1 MFPKQGKTESSIAR
15 AATRPLSNA
24 WIYWILAT
32 AIGHVAGVSAFG
44 ILVLFVDLGA
54 ASGGSLLDT
63 VVFAVL
69 GLLDGLLVGVAQ
81 GLVLQ
86 YFTGQKLLG
95 EWVLFTALGGIAAWV
110 LGPIMGA
117 LAVPIVDFLVYM
129 VAGGVAGALFGFSQ
143 RPTVQRRLDPGTGWV
158 PANLVAG
165 ALAVTFAVFFSSL
178 WTGTAG
184 AGTIEVQA
192 ILLTV
197 GVGGLIY
204 GAVTARTVALMLD
217 AYRTQSELG
226 DSLPGED
233 LSKIPVR

>member
-1 MFPKQGKTESSIAR
+1 MAR
-15 AATRPLSNA
+15 AAARPISNA

-44 ILVLFVDLGA
+44 IVVLFVDLGT

-69 GLLDGLLVGVAQ
+69 GLMDGLLVGLAQ

-86 YFTGQKLLG
+86 YFTGRKLLG

-117 LAVPIVDFLVYM
+117 LAVPIVDFLVYL
-129 VAGGVAGALFGFSQ
+129 VAGGVVGLLFGFAQ
-143 RPTVQRRLDPGTGWV
+143 RPTVQRHIDPGTNWV
-158 PANLVAG
+158 LPNMIAG
-165 ALAVTFAVFFSSL
+165 GLAVTVAVFFSSL

-184 AGTIEVQA
+184 AATIEVQA

-204 GAVTARTVALMLD
+204 GAVTARTVARMLD
-217 AYRTQSELG
+217 YYRTQASLG
-226 DSLPGED
+226 DSLPAED